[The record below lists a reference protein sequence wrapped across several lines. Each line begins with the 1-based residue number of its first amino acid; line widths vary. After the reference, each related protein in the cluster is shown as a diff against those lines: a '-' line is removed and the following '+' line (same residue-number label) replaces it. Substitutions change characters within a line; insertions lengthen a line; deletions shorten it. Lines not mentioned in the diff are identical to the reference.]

1 MKTQLIILEQ
11 GNIIV
16 SDEEIKEGDWYFLNT
31 TGMKIASPTGVYQ
44 QSKKEVVCK
53 LNNLS
58 SNVYKIIAGHQDL
71 PTISYSALS
80 DEDCEKIGYI
90 NVENYS
96 KLEFPPDFNVQG
108 DELDY
113 YERMAFIKGFK
124 KAQSLNDK
132 KFSLE
137 DMNKILSY
145 LTSPNLADENR
156 VVVARNYIQSLQQP
170 KVFDIEVEMEQV
182 KCLTNKY
189 KNQPKNIIGFAVDYK
204 YKSQPKI
211 TNNSIKITKV
221 LTQI

>member
-1 MKTQLIILEQ
+1 MKTKLIILE
-11 GNIIV
+11 NKSLIV
-16 SDEEIKEGDWYFLNT
+16 SDEELLNEKDFYLGYPDYNHIFQWNMGNGIHKGKST
-31 TGMKIASPTGVYQ
+31 YAK
-44 QSKKEVVCK
+44 
-53 LNNLS
+53 
-58 SNVYKIIAGHQDL
+58 KIIAGLENL
-71 PTISYSALS
+71 PTINYSALS

-145 LTSPNLADENR
+145 LTSPNLTDEYR
-156 VVVARNYIQSLQQP
+156 VVFARKHIQSLQQP
-170 KVFDIEVEMEQV
+170 KVFDVEVEMERTRYP
-182 KCLTNKY
+182 KDDDGWEDIY
-189 KNQPKNIIGFAVDYK
+189 K
-204 YKSQPKI
+204 PKI

-221 LTQI
+221 L